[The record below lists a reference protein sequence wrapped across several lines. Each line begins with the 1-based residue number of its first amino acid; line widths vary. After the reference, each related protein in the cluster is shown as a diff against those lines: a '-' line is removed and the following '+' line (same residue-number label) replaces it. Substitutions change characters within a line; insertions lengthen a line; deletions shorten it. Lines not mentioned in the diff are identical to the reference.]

1 MAIIENIMKEIMKQQ
16 FVNEETVARDSRSS
30 AQIAVSL
37 DISRS
42 YGGNIAY
49 FKYKPNADIDWKH
62 CARISFKAPEYVD
75 HYGKSYRLSRDE
87 KKRLINMLK
96 SESSNNKGISGWEAA
111 IKNFNELVKDNNNG
125 KYILPEDLPMPN
137 YMELK

>member
-49 FKYKPNADIDWKH
+49 FKYKPNADID
-62 CARISFKAPEYVD
+62 
-75 HYGKSYRLSRDE
+75 
-87 KKRLINMLK
+87 
-96 SESSNNKGISGWEAA
+96 
-111 IKNFNELVKDNNNG
+111 
-125 KYILPEDLPMPN
+125 
-137 YMELK
+137 

>member
-16 FVNEETVARDSRSS
+16 LINEETVARDKKSS

-37 DISRS
+37 DQSRS
-42 YGGNIAY
+42 YGDNIAY
-49 FKYKPNADIDWKH
+49 FKYKPNADVDWNH
-62 CARISFKAPEYVD
+62 CARISFRSPEYID
-75 HYGKSYRLSRDE
+75 HYGKSYRLNRDE

-111 IKNFNELVKDNNNG
+111 IRNFNELVKDNDNG
-125 KYILPEDLPMPN
+125 KYILPEDLPMPD
-137 YMELK
+137 YMKLK

>member
-1 MAIIENIMKEIMKQQ
+1 
-16 FVNEETVARDSRSS
+16 
-30 AQIAVSL
+30 
-37 DISRS
+37 
-42 YGGNIAY
+42 
-49 FKYKPNADIDWKH
+49 
-62 CARISFKAPEYVD
+62 
-75 HYGKSYRLSRDE
+75 
-87 KKRLINMLK
+87 MLK